1 MKKRFSIIMC
11 LLLSLTLV
19 LSACGGSDSGNGD
32 SAGQANQESSNNG
45 GADNGTDGELVSDGL
60 IPATDKSNSPATAT
74 NRTDTAIIGITAP
87 SGIFNPIFA
96 ESAYDVFVTE
106 SLFNGLLQI
115 NKDGTYSTDLA
126 EDYTISD
133 DKLTYTFK
141 LKDGLKFSDGSALTA
156 EDVAFTLTLLH
167 DKSYDGPSDII
178 KDAAIKGG
186 QEYKDGKATSIE
198 GIKVI
203 DPKTIEVTTLKP
215 RALALGAIGD
225 TRIMSKAYYGKD
237 YKQGDLSYMKD
248 LFTKPLGNGAYK
260 LDKFV
265 PGQEAVLS
273 ANENFHLGA
282 PKIPHLIYK
291 FTTDETN
298 VQLLQ
303 TGETDMD
310 MVTVSKDQVEQLQ
323 ELGFL
328 DINLFRTNGYGYIA
342 FNHNKEMFKDK
353 RVRQALAYGLDRQ
366 QIVDAVYQGYAE
378 VIDIPQSKDSWSY
391 TDEVTKYDFNLEK
404 AKQLLDE
411 AGWTVG
417 ADGIREKDGQ
427 KFKITFTASS
437 PNPVN
442 DAIIPVAQANWKELG
457 IELIAEQMDFN
468 AVVEKRKKG
477 DFDMMFLA
485 WSLTPDPQSSENV
498 FKTGGSQNDIG
509 YSNPKLD
516 ELFEKSGSEVDV
528 EKRKPIFKEI
538 YQELN
543 EDLPYIYLY
552 QRRDM
557 WATNAR
563 IQGFDMSPYRKFTTD
578 LSTIQIQ

>member
-1 MKKRFSIIMC
+1 MKKKFSIIMC
-11 LLLSLTLV
+11 LFLSLTLV
-19 LSACGGSDSGNGD
+19 LSACGGSDSGNSD

-45 GADNGTDGELVSDGL
+45 TDGELASDGL
-60 IPATDKSNSPATAT
+60 IPATDKSKSPATAT
-74 NRTDTAIIGITAP
+74 DREDTIIIGILAP
-87 SGIFNPIFA
+87 SGIFNPIFS
-96 ESAYDVFVTE
+96 ESLYDAFVTQ
-106 SLFNGLLQI
+106 SLFSGLLQI
-115 NKDGTYSTDLA
+115 NKDGTYSTNLA
-126 EDYTISD
+126 EDYSISE

-141 LKDGLKFSDGSALTA
+141 LKDGLKFSDGSPLTA

-186 QEYKDGKATSIE
+186 QEYKDGKAASVE
-198 GIKVI
+198 GIKVV
-203 DPKTIEVTTLKP
+203 DPNTIEVTTLEP
-215 RALALGAIGD
+215 RALALSAIGSSG
-225 TRIMSKAYYGKD
+225 ILSKAYYGKD
-237 YKQGDLSYMKD
+237 YKQGNLSYMKD
-248 LFTKPLGNGAYK
+248 LFTKPLGNGPYK

-303 TGETDMD
+303 TGATDMD
-310 MVTVSKDQVEQLQ
+310 MVAVSKDQVEQLQ

-353 RVRQALAYGLDRQ
+353 RVRQALAYGLDRE
-366 QIVDAVYQGYAE
+366 QIVDAVYQGYAD
-378 VIDIPQSKDSWSY
+378 VINIPQSKDSWSY
-391 TDEVTKYDFNLEK
+391 TDEVTKYDYNLEK

-427 KFKITFTASS
+427 KFKVTFTASS

-457 IELIAEQMDFN
+457 IELTAEQMDFN

-485 WSLTPDPQSSENV
+485 WSLDPDPQSGENV

-509 YSNPKLD
+509 YSNPLLD
-516 ELFEKSGSEVDV
+516 ELFKKAGSEVDV
-528 EKRKPIFKEI
+528 EQRKPIFKEI

-543 EDLPYIYLY
+543 EDLPYIFMY

-563 IQGFDMSPYRKFTTD
+563 IQGFDMSPYRKFMAD
-578 LSTIQIQ
+578 LNTIQIQ

>member
-1 MKKRFSIIMC
+1 MKKRFSIMMC

-32 SAGQANQESSNNG
+32 SAGQANQESSG
-45 GADNGTDGELVSDGL
+45 GDNGTDGELVSDGL
-60 IPATDKSNSPATAT
+60 IPATDKSKSPATAT
-74 NRTDTAIIGITAP
+74 NRTDTAILGITAP
-87 SGIFNPIFA
+87 SGILNPVFA
-96 ESAYDVFVTE
+96 ESAYDKYVTQA
-106 SLFNGLLQI
+106 LFAGLLQI
-115 NKDGTYSTDLA
+115 NKDGTYSPYLA
-126 EDYTISD
+126 EEYTISD

-141 LKDGLKFSDGSALTA
+141 LKDGLKFSDGSPLTA
-156 EDVAFTLTLLH
+156 EDVAFTLTVLH
-167 DKSYDGPSDII
+167 DKSYDGPSDIV

-186 QEYKDGKATSIE
+186 QEYKDGKATSVE

-203 DPKTIEVTTLKP
+203 DPRTIEINTLEP

-225 TRIMSKAYYGKD
+225 AGVLSKEYYGKD

-273 ANENFHLGA
+273 GNENFHLGA
-282 PKIPHLIYK
+282 PKIPNLIFK

-342 FNHNKEMFKDK
+342 FNHNKEMFQDK
-353 RVRQALAYGLDRQ
+353 RVRQALTYGLDRE
-366 QIVDAVYQGYAE
+366 QIVEAVYQGYAD

-427 KFKITFTASS
+427 KFKVTFTASS

-457 IELIAEQMDFN
+457 IELTAEQMDFN

-477 DFDMMFLA
+477 DFDMLFMA
-485 WSLTPDPQSSENV
+485 WGLTPDPQSMENV

-509 YSNPKLD
+509 YANSKID
-516 ELFEKSGSEVDV
+516 ELFAQSGKEVDV

-563 IQGFDMSPYRKFTTD
+563 IQGFDMSPYRNFTYD

>member
-1 MKKRFSIIMC
+1 MKKKFSIIMC

-19 LSACGGSDSGNGD
+19 LSACGGSDSGNSD
-32 SAGQANQESSNNG
+32 SAGQANQESSNN
-45 GADNGTDGELVSDGL
+45 DGELVSDGL
-60 IPATDKSNSPATAT
+60 IPATDKSKSPATAT
-74 NRTDTAIIGITAP
+74 NREDTIIIGILAP
-87 SGIFNPIFA
+87 SGIFNPIFS
-96 ESAYDVFVTE
+96 ESLYDVFVTE
-106 SLFNGLLQI
+106 SLFSGLLQI
-115 NKDGTYSTDLA
+115 NKDGTYSTNLA
-126 EDYTISD
+126 EDYSISE

-141 LKDGLKFSDGSALTA
+141 LKDGLKFSDGSPLTA

-186 QEYKDGKATSIE
+186 QEYKDGKAASVE
-198 GIKVI
+198 GIKVV
-203 DPKTIEVTTLKP
+203 DPNTIEVTTLEP
-215 RALALGAIGD
+215 RALALSAIGSSG
-225 TRIMSKAYYGKD
+225 ILSKAYYGKD

-248 LFTKPLGNGAYK
+248 LFTKPLGNGSYK

-303 TGETDMD
+303 TGATDMD
-310 MVTVSKDQVEQLQ
+310 MVAVSKDQVEQLQ

-353 RVRQALAYGLDRQ
+353 RVRQALAYGLDRG
-366 QIVDAVYQGYAE
+366 QIVDAVYQGYAD
-378 VIDIPQSKDSWSY
+378 VIDIPQSKDSWAY
-391 TDEVTKYDFNLEK
+391 TDEVTKYDYNLEK

-427 KFKITFTASS
+427 KFKVTFTASS

-457 IELIAEQMDFN
+457 IELTAEQMDFN

-485 WSLTPDPQSSENV
+485 WNLDPDPQSGENV

-516 ELFEKSGSEVDV
+516 ELFKMAGSEVDV
-528 EKRKPIFKEI
+528 EQRKPIFKEI

-543 EDLPYIYLY
+543 EDLPYIFMY

-563 IQGFDMSPYRKFTTD
+563 IQGFDMSPYRKFTAD
-578 LSTIQIQ
+578 LNTIQIQ